1 MFIWTS
7 SEAIVLPIALIVAI
21 LITLVVSFLTRK
33 KGEVV
38 RRIPLMVLSIIVWLL
53 ELVKQVLNIVSG
65 YSLWAIPLHFCSLFL
80 YFYPLASFFLV

>member
-21 LITLVVSFLTRK
+21 LIALVVSFLTRK

-38 RRIPLMVLSIIVWLL
+38 RRIPLMVL
-53 ELVKQVLNIVSG
+53 
-65 YSLWAIPLHFCSLFL
+65 
-80 YFYPLASFFLV
+80 